1 MKESSFQAGLI
12 AKIKK
17 RLPDAIVMK
26 TNPNYIQG
34 MPDLLVIHDNK
45 WGALEV
51 KKDIH
56 AKHQPNQDYWVD
68 RMNKMSFAR
77 FVSPE
82 NEEEVLN
89 ELCETL

>member
-12 AKIKK
+12 TSIKK
-17 RLPDAIVMK
+17 RLPEAIVMK

-34 MPDLLVIHDNK
+34 LPDLLIINNDK

-51 KKDIH
+51 KKDIN

-82 NEEEVLN
+82 NVEEVLN